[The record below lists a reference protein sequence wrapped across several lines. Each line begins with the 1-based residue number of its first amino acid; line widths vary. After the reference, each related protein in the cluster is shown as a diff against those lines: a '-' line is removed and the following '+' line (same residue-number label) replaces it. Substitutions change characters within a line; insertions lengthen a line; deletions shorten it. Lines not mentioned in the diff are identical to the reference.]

1 MKARLS
7 NGNIISGE
15 AAKVFV
21 SVGIAT
27 EIKEEVAVE
36 QNNTDEG
43 QPVQEVAVE
52 QNIAKVKRVAKPKN
66 NVPVGKR
73 GRKPNKK

>member
-15 AAKVFV
+15 AARVFV

-27 EIKEEVAVE
+27 EIKEGVAV
-36 QNNTDEG
+36 
-43 QPVQEVAVE
+43 A
-52 QNIAKVKRVAKPKN
+52 QNIAKVKKAAKPKN
-66 NVPVGKR
+66 STPVGKR